1 MRRPAAIAGAAAV
14 LAVAALPA
22 PTSAQ
27 SRARPTQPSGAA
39 PAVDPNT
46 PVRTAEDANMR
57 VVPYSPGAR
66 VRLVGTVGTSVVL
79 TFASDE
85 QIKRVVF
92 GDGGETWEGPDG
104 EEIKQVPLN
113 NHLNL
118 WPKKPGYTTL
128 QVVTRRGDGT
138 DRPYQFALVA
148 REPKPACRA
157 AVEPAVCDD
166 PEATYGL
173 RFGYPDDERAAKAA
187 EAAERS
193 RRWRDEA
200 PLRAQRQ
207 AHAQLV
213 AARDRLEVDFFAG
226 GACRNWR
233 YEAEG
238 NAAGKAAL
246 VPDDVADNGQE
257 TAFRFK
263 GGREVPAFFIP
274 AANGKD
280 EQPIRPNHRGGDAA
294 VLPLVA
300 PEIRLRLGDAVLH
313 VYNRD
318 PDRGR
323 KVAECEPGT
332 GTTSPDVVRGLRRAP
347 PPSVAAGA
355 AR

>member
-1 MRRPAAIAGAAAV
+1 
-14 LAVAALPA
+14 
-22 PTSAQ
+22 
-27 SRARPTQPSGAA
+27 
-39 PAVDPNT
+39 
-46 PVRTAEDANMR
+46 MR
-57 VVPYSPGAR
+57 VVDYSPNAR
-66 VRLVGTVGTSVVL
+66 VRAVGTVGYTSL
-79 TFASDE
+79 LLSFAPDE

-92 GDGGETWEGPDG
+92 GDGGETWDGPDG

-128 QVVTRRGDGT
+128 QVITRRANGS

-148 REPKPACRA
+148 REPTPACRTA
-157 AVEPAVCDD
+157 PAPAVCDD
-166 PEATYGL
+166 PDATYGL
-173 RFGYPDDERAAKAA
+173 SFRYPEDERAVRAA
-187 EAAERS
+187 EAAERA

-200 PLRAQRQ
+200 PLRAERQ
-207 AHAQLV
+207 AQAQLV

-226 GACRNWR
+226 GACRNWM

-257 TAFRFK
+257 VAFRFK
-263 GGREVPAFFIP
+263 GGREVPAFLLP

-280 EQPIRPNHRGGDAA
+280 EQPVRPSYRGGDVA

-323 KVAECEPGT
+323 KVAECDPGT
-332 GTTSPDVVRGLRRAP
+332 GTTSPDVVRALRRAP
-347 PPSVAAGA
+347 PPMRVTAAAGPPPP
-355 AR
+355 R